1 MNKITYIGIK
11 KGNSFRVIN
20 RALLDQELS
29 ELPEGRYRFSVE
41 KYRKNKSNAQL
52 GYLFACIYPFV
63 LRGLIDAGWDEIT
76 NLYQVDAFCKLRF
89 ANQEIVNKHSGEIMT
104 VPALKREMSTTEF
117 STYVEAIRSWSSEYL
132 NVYIPE
138 PGQQLEIELRH
149 LTLKYILNILI
160 M

>member
-29 ELPEGRYRFSVE
+29 ELPEGRYRLTVE

-52 GYLFACIYPFV
+52 GYLFAMVYPFV
-63 LRGLIDAGWDEIT
+63 LKALNDAGWEIT
-76 NLYQVDAFCKLRF
+76 SLDQVDALCKDKF
-89 ANQEIVNKHSGEIMT
+89 AATEIINRDSGEVIEI
-104 VPALKREMSTTEF
+104 PGLKRDMTTVEF
-117 STYVEAIRSWSSEYL
+117 MTFVNAIRDWSSEYL

-138 PGQQLEIELRH
+138 PGQQLEIEL
-149 LTLKYILNILI
+149 
-160 M
+160 